1 MKIRTTDDRRQRIRY
16 RIRKR
21 VSGTAERPRLAVFR
35 SLSHI
40 YVQAIDDATGRTVAS
55 ASSGEGSLRDRFS
68 GNVRGGNLGGAKA
81 LAGIIA
87 ERLKAKGI
95 SRVVFDRGGY
105 LFHGR
110 IRAVAEA
117 AREAGLEF

>member
-1 MKIRTTDDRRQRIRY
+1 MRIRTTDDRRQRIRY

-35 SLSHI
+35 SLSHL
-40 YVQAIDDATGRTVAS
+40 YLQAIDDASGQTVAS
-55 ASSGEGSLRDRFS
+55 ASSVESALRDRFS
-68 GNVRGGNLGGAKA
+68 GAVRGGNIGGAKA
-81 LAGIIA
+81 LGGVIA

-95 SRVVFDRGGY
+95 TRVIFDRGGY
-105 LFHGR
+105 LYHGR
-110 IRAVAEA
+110 VRAVAEA